1 MDSHFLCAT
10 PDPISK
16 CNIYFNSGDDLGAEL
31 SSGVGAPG
39 SIIRDVVP
47 PGASTACDGVVVPCD
62 S

>member
-1 MDSHFLCAT
+1 MDSQYFYAT

-16 CNIYFNSGDDLGAEL
+16 CNVCYNSGDDHGAEL

-39 SIIRDVVP
+39 SIIQERALP
-47 PGASTACDGVVVPCD
+47 WSTVCDGIVLPCD